1 AHGVVRGTWECRRG
15 GPRDRGARA
24 GPRDRAESLASAG
37 PAPHPGVGAVVRTRG
52 SGPGGRGAG
61 SHPVRR
67 GSVPPRARRRG
78 QLMPPPFRKHVF
90 ICLNER
96 PPDSEKGDCT
106 RKGSPQLLKKFKA
119 ALRDRGLDEEI
130 RANKAGCLDNCE
142 NGCSVV
148 VYPEGVWYG
157 HV

>member
-1 AHGVVRGTWECRRG
+1 
-15 GPRDRGARA
+15 
-24 GPRDRAESLASAG
+24 
-37 PAPHPGVGAVVRTRG
+37 
-52 SGPGGRGAG
+52 
-61 SHPVRR
+61 
-67 GSVPPRARRRG
+67 
-78 QLMPPPFRKHVF
+78 MPPPFRKHVF

-142 NGCSVV
+142 NGCS
-148 VYPEGVWYG
+148 
-157 HV
+157 HVTEADVEEIVEKHLVQGEPVERLRLYKR